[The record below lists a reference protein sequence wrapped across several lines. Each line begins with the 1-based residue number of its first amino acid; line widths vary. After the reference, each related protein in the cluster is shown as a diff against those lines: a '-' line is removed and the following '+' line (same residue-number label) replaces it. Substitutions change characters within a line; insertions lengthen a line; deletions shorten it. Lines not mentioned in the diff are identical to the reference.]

1 MRIYGDCPGFF
12 RDSLVVGSVCQNDHR
27 NFQHHALTAAFNVF
41 IATAR
46 RKDAAH
52 IAKLPPLSSKLVL
65 KKLPA
70 SFKQI
75 PDRGRLPYGSVK
87 STLASSYIYRCILR
101 TIGTILGTL
110 RGHNPDVCRQPQIA
124 KEEFRETLCHLIV
137 SSSTHLC
144 CASLCSTLASRR
156 WTSLWAW
163 LWQRR

>member
-12 RDSLVVGSVCQNDHR
+12 RDALVVGSVCQNDHR

-46 RKDAAH
+46 RRDGAH

-70 SFKQI
+70 SFMQI
-75 PDRGRLPYGSVK
+75 PDRERLPYGSVK
-87 STLASSYIYRCILR
+87 RTLASSYLYRCILR

-110 RGHNPDVCRQPQIA
+110 GPTILTCRQPQIA
-124 KEEFRETLCHLIV
+124 KEEYRETLCHFIV
-137 SSSTHLC
+137 SPSTHLC

-156 WTSLWAW
+156 WTSRGAW
-163 LWQRR
+163 L